1 MKHELSLHVKMGGS
15 VIKKEKGNDC
25 ADAKLMNCY
34 LYHGHSIMVHFTVLY
49 LTFPLG
55 SYI

>member
-34 LYHGHSIMVHFTVLY
+34 LCHGHSIMVHFTVLY

-55 SYI
+55 TYI